1 VLLAWQED
9 RQKLDFGSQDL
20 RLVLEKVPSRSLVGH
35 HDYTETGDLLESEPL
50 GVIDFDSSFLEHV
63 SSRQVHR
70 QIASSTSQ
78 S

>member
-20 RLVLEKVPSRSLVGH
+20 RLVLEKVPSRSLVGQP
-35 HDYTETGDLLESEPL
+35 S

-63 SSRQVHR
+63 SNRQVHR